1 MPTYEELTK
10 ELFEGPR
17 DAGRSFAR
25 QQAVSQLLKLNDPR
39 ARESLLTLLRDPDRA
54 LRVQAIESLRPYKDG
69 KVIFAVTQGLK
80 DRDAEVRRVAG
91 KWLGEMGD
99 ESVVHDL
106 EEAAD
111 DESWFVQ
118 HECKSAI
125 ERIRARVRDA
135 KLILKA
141 IPIDMPA
148 PPPVPVP
155 VPAPVP
161 VPVSIPAPAPPPVTA
176 AAPAPLVKGKPSDDD
191 ILRHVASRLC
201 APAKRNKQGASF
213 SVQIG
218 EKRRQTVQVLFQKS
232 GKPPR
237 DYVVFFTECGPAQPE
252 RFGDA
257 LKKNFRMH
265 FGSIAIQD
273 RDGTPYFVLF
283 DTIPRSAITPDL
295 AAEIARKVASHG
307 DDFELVLG
315 ADDKH

>member
-54 LRVQAIESLRPYKDG
+54 LRVQAIESLKPFKDG

-135 KLILKA
+135 KAILQA

-148 PPPVPVP
+148 PPPAPAPAPAPAPVP
-155 VPAPVP
+155 VPAPV
-161 VPVSIPAPAPPPVTA
+161 VVTKPAPSV
-176 AAPAPLVKGKPSDDD
+176 PAPLVKGRPSDDD

-201 APAKRNKQGASF
+201 AAAKRTKQGASF
-213 SVQIG
+213 SVQID

-273 RDGTPYFVLF
+273 REGTPYFVLF
-283 DTIPRSAITPDL
+283 DTIPRNAITPEL
-295 AAEIARKVASHG
+295 AAEIARKVARHG

-315 ADDKH
+315 AVDKH

>member
-54 LRVQAIESLRPYKDG
+54 LRVQAIESLKPYKDG

-135 KLILKA
+135 KAILQA
-141 IPIDMPA
+141 IPIEMPA
-148 PPPVPVP
+148 PPPAPAAA
-155 VPAPVP
+155 PAPVP
-161 VPVSIPAPAPPPVTA
+161 VVVAKPAPST
-176 AAPAPLVKGKPSDDD
+176 PAPLVKGKPTDDD

-201 APAKRNKQGASF
+201 AAAKRTKQGASF
-213 SVQIG
+213 SVQID

-273 RDGTPYFVLF
+273 REGTPYFVLF
-283 DTIPRSAITPDL
+283 DTIPRNAITPEL
-295 AAEIARKVASHG
+295 AAEIARKVARHG

-315 ADDKH
+315 AVDKH